1 MLVSSQIEE
10 FFSLKKIFVFPVLAL
25 GMAALAHA
33 QNPTKVAIIHVQNAI
48 LSTKEGQKA
57 AGDLTTKFAPKKA
70 ELDKKQADLAGL
82 QDQLR
87 KGSATMSEEMKAK
100 LMRDFDSGNKNL
112 QRDTQDAQDE
122 LDQQQG
128 KVMQELGNKMMG
140 IIEKYAAQNGI
151 AMVVD
156 VSNPQTPVL
165 WASQT
170 IDITGDIVKLY
181 DQAYPSGGGAAP
193 AGAPKTS
200 TPPATGGAAKAPVTP
215 TNTAPPVKK
224 K

>member
-1 MLVSSQIEE
+1 
-10 FFSLKKIFVFPVLAL
+10 
-25 GMAALAHA
+25 MAALAHA

-57 AGDLTTKFAPKKA
+57 AADLTTKFQPKKT
-70 ELDKKQADLAGL
+70 ELDKKQADLAAL

-87 KGSATMSEEMKAK
+87 KGSATMSEDMKAK

-122 LDQQQG
+122 LDQEQG

-140 IIEKYAAQNGI
+140 VIEKYATQNGI
-151 AMVVD
+151 ALVVD

-181 DQAYPSGGGAAP
+181 DQANPSAGAP
-193 AGAPKTS
+193 AGTPAAAPKT
-200 TPPATGGAAKAPVTP
+200 TPTTSAPKPPVTP
-215 TNTAPPVKK
+215 TSTTPPAVKK

>member
-1 MLVSSQIEE
+1 
-10 FFSLKKIFVFPVLAL
+10 
-25 GMAALAHA
+25 MAALAHA

-57 AGDLTTKFAPKKA
+57 AGDLTARFAPKKA
-70 ELDKKQADLAGL
+70 ELDKKQADLASL

-87 KGSATMSEEMKAK
+87 KGSATMSEEVKNK
-100 LMRDFDSGNKNL
+100 LMREFDSGNKNL

-122 LDQQQG
+122 LDQEQG

-140 IIEKYAAQNGI
+140 VIEKYATQNGI
-151 AMVVD
+151 AIVVD

-181 DQAYPSGGGAAP
+181 DQANPGTGAP
-193 AGAPKTS
+193 AGAKTAAPATS
-200 TPPATGGAAKAPVTP
+200 TQKPATPPAGTTP
-215 TNTAPPVKK
+215 APPAVKK

>member
-1 MLVSSQIEE
+1 M
-10 FFSLKKIFVFPVLAL
+10 KKIFAFPLFAL

-57 AGDLTTKFAPKKA
+57 ANDLTAKFAPKKA
-70 ELDKKQADLAGL
+70 ELDKKQADLASI

-87 KGSATMSEEMKAK
+87 KGSATMSEEVKAK

-122 LDQQQG
+122 LDQEQG
-128 KVMQELGNKMMG
+128 KLMQELGNKMMG
-140 IIEKYAAQNGI
+140 IIEKYSTQNGI
-151 AMVVD
+151 ALVVD

-170 IDITGDIVKLY
+170 IDITADIVKLY
-181 DQAYPSGGGAAP
+181 DQANPGGATSPASSAPKPSGPGLLSAPKQAAP
-193 AGAPKTS
+193 AAPTPVPAL
-200 TPPATGGAAKAPVTP
+200 TPPAQ
-215 TNTAPPVKK
+215 KK

>member
-1 MLVSSQIEE
+1 MA
-10 FFSLKKIFVFPVLAL
+10 F
-25 GMAALAHA
+25 GMAAMA
-33 QNPTKVAIIHVQNAI
+33 QAQAPTKVAIIHVQNAI
-48 LSTKEGQKA
+48 LSPKEGQKA
-57 AGDLTTKFAPKKA
+57 AGDLTTKFAPKKS
-70 ELDKKQADLAGL
+70 EVDKKQADLATL

-87 KGSATMSEEMKAK
+87 KGSATMSEDVKTK
-100 LMRDFDSGNKNL
+100 LMREFDTGNKSL

-122 LDQQQG
+122 LDQEQG

-140 IIEKYAAQNGI
+140 VIEKYATQNGI
-151 AMVVD
+151 ALVVD

-181 DQAYPSGGGAAP
+181 DQANPGSGGGTGAP
-193 AGAPKTS
+193 ATMPKTTTPGAPK
-200 TPPATGGAAKAPVTP
+200 PVTP
-215 TNTAPPVKK
+215 TSTTPPPLKK

>member
-1 MLVSSQIEE
+1 
-10 FFSLKKIFVFPVLAL
+10 
-25 GMAALAHA
+25 MAALAHA

-57 AGDLTTKFAPKKA
+57 ASDLTAKFQPKKN
-70 ELDKKQADLAGL
+70 ELDKKQTDLAAL

-87 KGSATMSEEMKAK
+87 KGSATMSEEMKNK
-100 LMRDFDSGNKNL
+100 LMRDLDSGNKNL

-122 LDQQQG
+122 LDQEQG

-140 IIEKYAAQNGI
+140 VIEKYATQNGI
-151 AMVVD
+151 ALVVD

-181 DQAYPSGGGAAP
+181 DQANPSAGAP
-193 AGAPKTS
+193 AGAPAATPKTMP
-200 TPPATGGAAKAPVTP
+200 TTGAPKPPVTP
-215 TNTAPPVKK
+215 TSTTPPAAKK

>member
-1 MLVSSQIEE
+1 MT
-10 FFSLKKIFVFPVLAL
+10 KIFAFPVLAL

-57 AGDLTTKFAPKKA
+57 ANDLTTRFAPKKA

-87 KGSATMSEEMKAK
+87 KGSATMSQDMKDK
-100 LMRDFDSGNKNL
+100 LMRDFDAGNKNL
-112 QRDTQDAQDE
+112 QRDTQDAQEE
-122 LDQQQG
+122 LDQEQG

-140 IIEKYAAQNGI
+140 IIEKYATQNGI
-151 AMVVD
+151 ALVVD

-181 DQAYPSGGGAAP
+181 DQANPAAGGPATSAP
-193 AGAPKTS
+193 AGGAKPPVTPTGAKPPAP
-200 TPPATGGAAKAPVTP
+200 TPPATNA
-215 TNTAPPVKK
+215 APPATKK

>member
-1 MLVSSQIEE
+1 
-10 FFSLKKIFVFPVLAL
+10 LKKIFAFPLLTL
-25 GMAALAHA
+25 GMAVLAHA
-33 QNPTKVAIIHVQNAI
+33 QTPTKVAIIHVQNAI

-57 AGDLTTKFAPKKA
+57 AADLTTRFAPKKA

-100 LMRDFDSGNKNL
+100 LMRDFDNGNKNL
-112 QRDTQDAQDE
+112 QRDTQDAQEE
-122 LDQQQG
+122 LDQEQG

-140 IIEKYAAQNGI
+140 LIEKYATQNGI
-151 AMVVD
+151 SLVVD

-181 DQAYPSGGGAAP
+181 DQANPGGAATSAP
-193 AGAPKTS
+193 AGAAKPPATTTPTGAAKPPATS
-200 TPPATGGAAKAPVTP
+200 TPPATNA
-215 TNTAPPVKK
+215 APPATKK

>member
-1 MLVSSQIEE
+1 MT
-10 FFSLKKIFVFPVLAL
+10 KIFAFPFLAL

-33 QNPTKVAIIHVQNAI
+33 QTPTKVAIIHVQNAI

-57 AGDLTTKFAPKKA
+57 ANDLSAKFAPKKA

-87 KGSATMSEEMKAK
+87 KGSATMSEDMKAK

-122 LDQQQG
+122 LDQEQG

-140 IIEKYAAQNGI
+140 IIEKYATQNGI
-151 AMVVD
+151 ALVVD

-181 DQAYPSGGGAAP
+181 DQANPGTGGP
-193 AGAPKTS
+193 TTGAPKPGTPS
-200 TPPATGGAAKAPVTP
+200 TLAPKPPSQTTPTGAPPAP
-215 TNTAPPVKK
+215 KK

>member
-1 MLVSSQIEE
+1 MNKNLVISAVA
-10 FFSLKKIFVFPVLAL
+10 F
-25 GMAALAHA
+25 GAALAVHA
-33 QNPTKVAIIHVQNAI
+33 QAPAPTKIGVIHVQEAI
-48 LSTKEGQKA
+48 LSTKDGQKA
-57 AGDLTTKFAPKKA
+57 ANELQGKFAPKKSDL
-70 ELDKKQADLAGL
+70 EKKQGDINTL

-87 KGSATMSEEMKAK
+87 KGSATMSEDMKAK
-100 LMRDFDSGNKNL
+100 LMRDFDSGNKSL

-122 LDQQQG
+122 LDQEQG

-140 IIEKYAAQNGI
+140 IIEKYATQNGI
-151 AMVVD
+151 ALVVD

-181 DQAYPSGGGAAP
+181 DQANPAAGGAA
-193 AGAPKTS
+193 APKPGATTPPS
-200 TPPATGGAAKAPVTP
+200 GAAKPPAAPPATPPAT
-215 TNTAPPVKK
+215 KK

>member
-1 MLVSSQIEE
+1 M
-10 FFSLKKIFVFPVLAL
+10 KKIFALPVLAL
-25 GMAALAHA
+25 GMAAMAHA
-33 QNPTKVAIIHVQNAI
+33 QNPTKIAIIHVQNAI

-57 AGDLTTKFAPKKA
+57 AGELTAKFAPKKA
-70 ELDKKQADLAGL
+70 ELDKKQADLASL

-87 KGSATMSEEMKAK
+87 KGSATMSEEVKTK

-122 LDQQQG
+122 LDQEQG

-140 IIEKYAAQNGI
+140 VIEKYATQNGI

-181 DQAYPSGGGAAP
+181 DQANPSTGGPASKTAAP
-193 AGAPKTS
+193 ATS
-200 TPPATGGAAKAPVTP
+200 TQKPAATPPAGTTP
-215 TNTAPPVKK
+215 APPAVKK

>member
-1 MLVSSQIEE
+1 M
-10 FFSLKKIFVFPVLAL
+10 KKIFGFPFLAL
-25 GMAALAHA
+25 GMAVLAHA

-57 AGDLTTKFAPKKA
+57 ANDLTSKFAPKKA
-70 ELDKKQADLAGL
+70 ELDKKQADLASI

-87 KGSATMSEEMKAK
+87 KGSATMSDEIKAK
-100 LMRDFDSGNKNL
+100 LMREFDTGNKNL

-122 LDQQQG
+122 LDQEQG

-140 IIEKYAAQNGI
+140 IIEKYATQNGI
-151 AMVVD
+151 AIVVD

-170 IDITGDIVKLY
+170 IDITSDIVKLY
-181 DQAYPSGGGAAP
+181 DQANPGTGTSTVKP
-193 AGAPKTS
+193 ATPTTLAPKTTTPS
-200 TPPATGGAAKAPVTP
+200 PLAPTALPPAQ
-215 TNTAPPVKK
+215 KK

>member
-1 MLVSSQIEE
+1 
-10 FFSLKKIFVFPVLAL
+10 LKKIFAFPVLAL

-57 AGDLTTKFAPKKA
+57 ANELSTKFAPKKA

-87 KGSATMSEEMKAK
+87 KGSATMSEDMKNK
-100 LMRDFDSGNKNL
+100 LMRDFDAGNKNL
-112 QRDTQDAQDE
+112 QRDTQDAQEE
-122 LDQQQG
+122 LDQEQG

-140 IIEKYAAQNGI
+140 LIEKYSTQNGI
-151 AMVVD
+151 ALVVD

-181 DQAYPSGGGAAP
+181 DQANPVAGGAAAP
-193 AGAPKTS
+193 AGGAKPPTTTPTGAAKPPAA
-200 TPPATGGAAKAPVTP
+200 TPPANNA
-215 TNTAPPVKK
+215 APPATKK

>member
-1 MLVSSQIEE
+1 M
-10 FFSLKKIFVFPVLAL
+10 IFAFPVLAL

-33 QNPTKVAIIHVQNAI
+33 QAPTKVAIIHVQNAI
-48 LSTKEGQKA
+48 LTTKEGQKA
-57 AGDLTTKFAPKKA
+57 ANDLTTKFQPKKS
-70 ELDKKQADLAGL
+70 ELDKKQADLAAL

-87 KGSATMSEEMKAK
+87 KGSATMSEDMKAK
-100 LMRDFDSGNKNL
+100 LMRDFDTGNKNL

-122 LDQQQG
+122 LDQEQG

-140 IIEKYAAQNGI
+140 IIEKYATQNGI
-151 AMVVD
+151 ALVVD

-181 DQAYPSGGGAAP
+181 DQANPAAGGASAP
-193 AGAPKTS
+193 AGAPKPSTPTTS
-200 TPPATGGAAKAPVTP
+200 APKPPVTPTSTTPPAT
-215 TNTAPPVKK
+215 KK

>member
-1 MLVSSQIEE
+1 
-10 FFSLKKIFVFPVLAL
+10 
-25 GMAALAHA
+25 MAALAHA
-33 QNPTKVAIIHVQNAI
+33 QTPTKVAIIHVQNAI

-57 AGDLTTKFAPKKA
+57 ANDLNAKFAPKKS
-70 ELDKKQADLAGL
+70 ELDKKQSELTNI

-87 KGSATMSEEMKAK
+87 KGSATMSEEVKAK
-100 LMRDFDSGNKNL
+100 LMREFDSGNKNL

-122 LDQQQG
+122 LDQEQG
-128 KVMQELGNKMMG
+128 KLMQELGNKMMG
-140 IIEKYAAQNGI
+140 VIEKYATQNGI
-151 AMVVD
+151 ALVVD

-181 DQAYPSGGGAAP
+181 DQANPGTGGP
-193 AGAPKTS
+193 TTGAPKPGTPS
-200 TPPATGGAAKAPVTP
+200 TLAPKPPSQTTPTGAPPAP
-215 TNTAPPVKK
+215 KK

>member
-1 MLVSSQIEE
+1 MVVSTQIEE
-10 FFSLKKIFVFPVLAL
+10 FFALKKIFAFPVLAL

-122 LDQQQG
+122 LDQEQG

-140 IIEKYAAQNGI
+140 IIEKYATQNGI
-151 AMVVD
+151 ALVVD

-181 DQAYPSGGGAAP
+181 DQANPASG
-193 AGAPKTS
+193 AGAPSPASKTAA
-200 TPPATGGAAKAPVTP
+200 PPTGNAAKPPVTP
-215 TNTAPPVKK
+215 TNTAPPATKK